1 MKTNFDRWWDSDY
14 DDVSNPYKKGTPAYW
29 AWAGWQA
36 YDEQPVDVIHT
47 PKPERTETIELDLT
61 DQELLVLFKLAHE
74 RDVTFNDFVEIV
86 LTDYLEQIEY
96 DNLLNKLD
104 GPSEPR
110 MVQNTWPYP
119 EAD

>member
-1 MKTNFDRWWDSDY
+1 MI
-14 DDVSNPYKKGTPAYW
+14 TPAN
-29 AWAGWQA
+29 
-36 YDEQPVDVIHT
+36 
-47 PKPERTETIELDLT
+47 KRTETIELDLT
-61 DQELLVLFKLAHE
+61 DAELLVLFKMAHE

-86 LTDYLEQIEY
+86 LTEYLEQIEY

>member
-14 DDVSNPYKKGTPAYW
+14 DDVTNPYKKDTPAYW

-36 YDEQPVDVIHT
+36 YNEQPVDAIYT

-61 DQELLVLFKLAHE
+61 DQELLVLFKMAHE

-86 LTDYLEQIEY
+86 LTEYLERVQN
-96 DNLLNKLD
+96 DPLFNKLD
-104 GPSEPR
+104 GSSDNAL
-110 MVQNTWPYP
+110 VQGTWPYP
-119 EAD
+119 S

>member
-1 MKTNFDRWWDSDY
+1 MI
-14 DDVSNPYKKGTPAYW
+14 TPAK
-29 AWAGWQA
+29 
-36 YDEQPVDVIHT
+36 D
-47 PKPERTETIELDLT
+47 RTETIELDLT

-86 LTDYLEQIEY
+86 LTEYLEQIEY

-119 EAD
+119 NSN

>member
-1 MKTNFDRWWDSDY
+1 MI
-14 DDVSNPYKKGTPAYW
+14 TPAK
-29 AWAGWQA
+29 
-36 YDEQPVDVIHT
+36 D
-47 PKPERTETIELDLT
+47 RTETIELDLT

-86 LTDYLEQIEY
+86 LTEYLEQIEY

-110 MVQNTWPYP
+110 LVQNTWPYP
-119 EAD
+119 DTNKDCY

>member
-1 MKTNFDRWWDSDY
+1 MINLTDGREEI
-14 DDVSNPYKKGTPAYW
+14 
-29 AWAGWQA
+29 Q
-36 YDEQPVDVIHT
+36 
-47 PKPERTETIELDLT
+47 LDLT

-74 RDVTFNDFVEIV
+74 ADLTFNNFVEKV
-86 LTDYLEQIEY
+86 LQDYLEQIEY

-119 EAD
+119 NRN